1 MFAFRSLR
9 PAVVVIV
16 LTVLALAGVL
26 PCAAEPQTGGT
37 LVLGLD
43 QEPPTLDPHA
53 SPAAVTYQII
63 ASVTECLLFKAPD
76 DWLFAR

>member
-1 MFAFRSLR
+1 MRTSMR
-9 PAVVVIV
+9 IV
-16 LTVLALAGVL
+16 LIAACLMLG
-26 PCAAEPQTGGT
+26 AAEAGAQAGGT